1 MKVELFLDFDDIL
14 YLVCASRLE
23 NTLCEP
29 TTLFCVSIGVIV
41 FIHKCVCICVFVF
54 IHKCVCICVFVF
66 ITKCV

>member
-29 TTLFCVSIGVIV
+29 TTLFCVSIGVII
-41 FIHKCVCICVFVF
+41 FIHKCVCICVFVYPLF
-54 IHKCVCICVFVF
+54 LI
-66 ITKCV
+66 ITLALFLIYLC